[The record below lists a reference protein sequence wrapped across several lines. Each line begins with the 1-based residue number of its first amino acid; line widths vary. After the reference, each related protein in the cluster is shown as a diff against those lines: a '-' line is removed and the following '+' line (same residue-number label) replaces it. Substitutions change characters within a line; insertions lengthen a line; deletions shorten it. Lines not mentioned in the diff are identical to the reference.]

1 MANGISYQQCKCIL
15 YEYAK
20 YDPTVSKDEVYGM
33 IADASAI
40 ALNKVEPSERRIIKR
55 NANRVIDKFKN
66 MGEQS
71 ALELLAAIGSY
82 LNDRGGNV

>member
-20 YDPTVSKDEVYGM
+20 YDPTVSKQDVYDM
-33 IADASAI
+33 ISDSTAL
-40 ALNKVEPSERRIIKR
+40 ALNKIEPGDRRIIKR

-71 ALELLAAIGSY
+71 ALELLAAVGNW
-82 LNDRGGNV
+82 LNDRGDNA